1 MAMKHQWTSL
11 WPEDFSGEVAIFP
24 LPDVVLFP
32 GTVLP
37 LHLFEPRYCQM
48 LQDSLG
54 ENRLIAMGTL
64 QAGWE
69 SHHGKPPFAS
79 VAGIGQVIA
88 HDPLPD
94 GRHHILL
101 HGMQRCYIV
110 EELPQNR
117 PYRMVR
123 VQLIASKHPSDR
135 YLEEPLRAKLLKQ
148 LHAMLDSQAGRQL
161 PAPLEQL
168 PLDALSDWIAQSFDF
183 PMDQKL
189 RWLATGHVFHRADL
203 ISQYL
208 VELGFQG
215 DLDTQQLASGR
226 RRRFDT
232 FSLN

>member
-1 MAMKHQWTSL
+1 
-11 WPEDFSGEVAIFP
+11 
-24 LPDVVLFP
+24 
-32 GTVLP
+32 
-37 LHLFEPRYCQM
+37 
-48 LQDSLG
+48 
-54 ENRLIAMGTL
+54 
-64 QAGWE
+64 
-69 SHHGKPPFAS
+69 
-79 VAGIGQVIA
+79 
-88 HDPLPD
+88 
-94 GRHHILL
+94 
-101 HGMQRCYIV
+101 
-110 EELPQNR
+110 
-117 PYRMVR
+117 
-123 VQLIASKHPSDR
+123 
-135 YLEEPLRAKLLKQ
+135 
-148 LHAMLDSQAGRQL
+148 MLDSQAGRQL